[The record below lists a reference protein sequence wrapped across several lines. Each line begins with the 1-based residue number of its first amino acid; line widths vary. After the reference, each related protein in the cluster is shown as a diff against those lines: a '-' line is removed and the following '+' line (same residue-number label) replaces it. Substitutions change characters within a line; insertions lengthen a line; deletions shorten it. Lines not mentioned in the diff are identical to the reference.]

1 MSASAVAMLVATGI
15 LCTSHKR
22 RSPASSG
29 SLGFARIGSIH
40 HYFKSKDEILMLV
53 ARMLFESIRNDI
65 DELYLARDE
74 AGKREQL
81 HELVGSCDR
90 NRFVMMLY
98 SLSLSMPEV
107 KELVAGE
114 RALLFNALASR
125 LKRGAKAVPNPE
137 KSAASLLFFF
147 ESAIMQ
153 SALFDQAPAEDLL
166 MEVLVDQLI

>member
-1 MSASAVAMLVATGI
+1 
-15 LCTSHKR
+15 
-22 RSPASSG
+22 
-29 SLGFARIGSIH
+29 
-40 HYFKSKDEILMLV
+40 
-53 ARMLFESIRNDI
+53 MLFESIRNDI

-107 KELVAGE
+107 KELVAEE

-166 MEVLVDQLI
+166 MEVLVDQFLSLCDAERPPAEVPPAVFSRYQASFAVSPAASRRSPRSS